1 MNFRVDAEVE
11 ANSLSPAL
19 LVGGPEAGEDRV
31 VGVAGVVD
39 LRDIDQVTGQRV
51 NLKDKFPLTL
61 QGRMNTFFC
70 FKRDI
75 VSD

>member
-51 NLKDKFPLTL
+51 NL
-61 QGRMNTFFC
+61 
-70 FKRDI
+70 
-75 VSD
+75 